1 MTTVT
6 RKITIINK
14 LGLHARAANKLIDA
28 STQFASEILIRH
40 GSKTANGKS
49 IMTVM
54 LLAAP
59 KGSELEITAEGRDAE
74 AAVDAICAL
83 IDNYFDEGE

>member
-6 RKITIINK
+6 RQITIINK
-14 LGLHARAANKLIDA
+14 LGLHARAANKLIDT